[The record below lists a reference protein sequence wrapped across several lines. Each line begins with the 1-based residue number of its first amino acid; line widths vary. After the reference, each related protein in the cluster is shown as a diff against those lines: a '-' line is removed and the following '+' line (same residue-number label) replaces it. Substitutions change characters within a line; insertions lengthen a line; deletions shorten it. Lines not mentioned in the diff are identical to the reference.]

1 MPELPEVETVRLG
14 LEPVLR
20 GARFTRVEQRRR
32 DLRFPL
38 PERFAQRLTGRKV
51 VKVGRRAKY
60 LLVHLDGGEVLA
72 MHLGMTGRFSVK
84 LPARKARGSPS
95 VVVPS
100 PLVGEGQGRGDCRT
114 STVGVPPTPSPSP
127 QGGGES
133 ARRPRRGEIQE
144 QQLGEFTHDAGGD
157 PKHDHVVFVL
167 SNGAVVTYNDARRFG
182 YMTLVPEAELS
193 TSRFF
198 RGLGVEPLGDDLD
211 AAYLAERARG
221 RKADL
226 KAFLM
231 DQRIVAG
238 LGNIYVCEA
247 LFRAR
252 LSPFKPAAR
261 LATKSGK
268 PMPAAER
275 LAASIKAVLGDAIRA
290 GGSTLRDYR
299 QANGALGEFQH
310 AFDVYGRE
318 GEACRRRGCRGR
330 VRRKTQGG
338 RSTFYCPVCQR

>member
-1 MPELPEVETVRLG
+1 
-14 LEPVLR
+14 
-20 GARFTRVEQRRR
+20 
-32 DLRFPL
+32 
-38 PERFAQRLTGRKV
+38 
-51 VKVGRRAKY
+51 
-60 LLVHLDGGEVLA
+60 

-84 LPARKARGSPS
+84 LPARLLRTTRDSLAF
-95 VVVPS
+95 VVPS
-100 PLVGEGQGRGDCRT
+100 PLAGEGQGGGASATFTLDN
-114 STVGVPPTPSPSP
+114 PPTPNPSP
-127 QGGGES
+127 RGGGES
-133 ARRPRRGEIQE
+133 ARRMRRGRAERSQE
-144 QQLGEFTHDAGGD
+144 QLGEFTHDAGGD
-157 PKHDHVVFVL
+157 PKHDHIVFVL

-198 RGLGVEPLGDDLD
+198 RGLGVEPLGDELD

-252 LSPFKPAAR
+252 LSPFKPAGR

-275 LAASIKAVLGDAIRA
+275 LAAAIKAVLGDAIRA

-299 QANGALGEFQH
+299 QAERRARRVPARL
-310 AFDVYGRE
+310 RRLRP
-318 GEACRRRGCRGR
+318 RRRGLPEAGVPGQGAPQDAGR
-330 VRRKTQGG
+330 PLDLLLPGLPALNTRQRWSTSTWRTRPSSWKRKAASASSSSTGPTRSM
-338 RSTFYCPVCQR
+338 RSTPS